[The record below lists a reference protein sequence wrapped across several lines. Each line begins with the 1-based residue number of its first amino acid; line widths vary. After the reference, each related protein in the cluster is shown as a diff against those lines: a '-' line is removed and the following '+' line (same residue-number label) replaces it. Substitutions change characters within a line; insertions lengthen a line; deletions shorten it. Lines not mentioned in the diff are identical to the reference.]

1 MDQTDSST
9 PRHGADGKGMAINV
23 SAQVDALQAFL
34 VGLEADL
41 AAASQEVRQLAL
53 DLLDL
58 APKLADVQAGPAAGA
73 DVTILLEPSQ
83 WFLDLA
89 AAVRAGDLDWL
100 GVEYSHRH
108 PH

>member
-1 MDQTDSST
+1 MKPRAELVGPKKESGMDQTDSST

-73 DVTILLEPSQ
+73 DVTILLEPSRSEERR
-83 WFLDLA
+83 
-89 AAVRAGDLDWL
+89 VGK
-100 GVEYSHRH
+100 E
-108 PH
+108 